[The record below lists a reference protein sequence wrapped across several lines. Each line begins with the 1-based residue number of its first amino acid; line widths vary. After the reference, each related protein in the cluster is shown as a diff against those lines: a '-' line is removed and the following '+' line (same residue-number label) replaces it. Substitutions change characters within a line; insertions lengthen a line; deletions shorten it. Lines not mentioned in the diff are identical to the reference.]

1 MSCTLFVFIKRVIDL
16 KLQTKNR
23 YILLISLFLIFF
35 VITYE
40 SIADEENG
48 ENRII
53 PLGEIDSLKVTIK
66 FGAGKLDLISGEE
79 DVFKGNFQ
87 YDKSILKPNI
97 RYEILEKTGI
107 LILSQ
112 SIKKD
117 LHLSFPFKN
126 IWNVKLPSGVPLQ
139 LYINTA
145 TFSGDIDLTNLQI
158 ENFYFNSGAS
168 QTNIEFNQPN
178 LIDLKNINIKTGA
191 SSIKMLGLANA
202 NFDKMNFT
210 GGAGSYTFD
219 FSGNLT
225 KKSKVDINVGAA
237 KIILKIPS
245 AIGTKIIIE
254 RFPAVKLDI
263 RGFVKINDQTYI
275 SPEYGKSDAE
285 LDIKIRGG
293 LIAVEVVSL
302 TN

>member
-1 MSCTLFVFIKRVIDL
+1 M
-16 KLQTKNR
+16 KLQTKKR
-23 YILLISLFLIFF
+23 YILLILLFFIFF
-35 VITYE
+35 VITYK
-40 SIADEENG
+40 SMADEENR

-53 PLGEIDSLKVTIK
+53 SLGEVDSLKVYIK

-97 RYEILEKTGI
+97 QYEILEETGI
-107 LILSQ
+107 LTLSQ

-117 LHLSFPFKN
+117 LDLPFPYKN
-126 IWNVKLPSGVPLQ
+126 RWNLKLPPGIPMQ

-145 TFSGDIDLTNLQI
+145 TYSGDIDLTNLQI
-158 ENFYFNSGAS
+158 ENFYLNSGAS
-168 QTNIEFNQPN
+168 QTDILFNQPN

-191 SSIKMLGLANA
+191 STINISGLANA

-219 FSGNLT
+219 FSGKLT
-225 KKSKVDINVGAA
+225 KKSKVSIDAGAA

-245 AIGTKIIIE
+245 TIGTKIIIK

-263 RGFVKINDQTYI
+263 RGFIKIDDQTYVN
-275 SPEYGKSDAE
+275 PEYGKSVAE
-285 LDIKIRGG
+285 LDIEIKGG
-293 LIAVEVVSL
+293 LVDVDIISL
-302 TN
+302 TK

>member
-1 MSCTLFVFIKRVIDL
+1 MINL
-16 KLQTKNR
+16 KLPAKKR
-23 YILLISLFLIFF
+23 YILLILLFLIFF
-35 VITYE
+35 VIAYE

-48 ENRII
+48 ENRVI
-53 PLGEIDSLKVTIK
+53 PIGEIDSLKVTIK
-66 FGAGKLDLISGEE
+66 FGAGKLDLTSGQE
-79 DVFKGNFQ
+79 DIFEGNFQ

-97 RYEILEKTGI
+97 QYEMLGKIGV

-112 SIKKD
+112 SIKKN
-117 LHLSFPFKN
+117 LNLSFPHKN
-126 IWNVKLPSGVPLQ
+126 IWNIKLPSGVPLQ

-145 TFSGDIDLTNLQI
+145 TYSGDIDLTNLQI
-158 ENFYFNSGAS
+158 EYFYLNSGAS

-225 KKSKVDINVGAA
+225 KKSKVNIDAGAA

-245 AIGTKIIIE
+245 TIGTKIIIK
-254 RFPAVKLDI
+254 RFLATKLDI
-263 RGFVKINDQTYI
+263 VGFIKINDQTYI

-285 LDIKIRGG
+285 LDIEIKGG
-293 LIAVEVVSL
+293 LVDVEVVSL

>member
-1 MSCTLFVFIKRVIDL
+1 M
-16 KLQTKNR
+16 KLPAKKR
-23 YILLISLFLIFF
+23 YILLILLFLSFF
-35 VITYE
+35 VITYKLM
-40 SIADEENG
+40 ADEENR
-48 ENRII
+48 ENRVI
-53 PLGEIDSLKVTIK
+53 PLGEVDSLKVSIK

-97 RYEILEKTGI
+97 RYEILGETGI
-107 LILSQ
+107 LTLSQ

-117 LHLSFPFKN
+117 LNLSFTHKN
-126 IWNVKLPSGVPLQ
+126 IWNLKLPSGVPLQ

-145 TFSGDIDLTNLQI
+145 TYSGDIDLTNLQI
-158 ENFYFNSGAS
+158 ENFYLNSGAS
-168 QTNIEFNQPN
+168 QTNIVFNQPN

-191 SSIKMLGLANA
+191 STIKMLGLANA
-202 NFDKMNFT
+202 NFNEMNFT
-210 GGAGSYTFD
+210 GGAGSYIFD
-219 FSGNLT
+219 FSGDLT
-225 KKSKVDINVGAA
+225 KKSKVNIAAGAA

-245 AIGTKIIIE
+245 AVGTKIIIE

-285 LDIKIRGG
+285 LDIKIKGG

>member
-1 MSCTLFVFIKRVIDL
+1 M
-16 KLQTKNR
+16 KLQTKKR
-23 YILLISLFLIFF
+23 YILLILLFFIFF
-35 VITYE
+35 VITYK
-40 SIADEENG
+40 SMADEENR

-53 PLGEIDSLKVTIK
+53 SLGEVDSLKVYIK

-97 RYEILEKTGI
+97 QYEILEETGI
-107 LILSQ
+107 LTLSQ

-117 LHLSFPFKN
+117 LDLPFPYKN
-126 IWNVKLPSGVPLQ
+126 RWNLKLPPGIPMQ

-145 TFSGDIDLTNLQI
+145 TYSGDIDLTNLQI
-158 ENFYFNSGAS
+158 ENFYLNSGAS
-168 QTNIEFNQPN
+168 QTDILFNQPN

-191 SSIKMLGLANA
+191 STINISGLANA

-210 GGAGSYTFD
+210 GGAGNYTFD
-219 FSGNLT
+219 FSGKLT
-225 KKSKVDINVGAA
+225 KKSKVSIDAGAA

-245 AIGTKIIIE
+245 TIGTKIIIK

-263 RGFVKINDQTYI
+263 RGFIKIDDQTYVN
-275 SPEYGKSDAE
+275 PEYGKSVAE
-285 LDIKIRGG
+285 LDIEIKGG
-293 LIAVEVVSL
+293 LVDVDIISL
-302 TN
+302 TK

>member
-1 MSCTLFVFIKRVIDL
+1 M
-16 KLQTKNR
+16 KLQTKKR
-23 YILLISLFLIFF
+23 YILLILLFLIFF
-35 VITYE
+35 VITYK
-40 SIADEENG
+40 SMADEENR
-48 ENRII
+48 ENRVI
-53 PLGEIDSLKVTIK
+53 PLGEVDSLKVSIK

-87 YDKSILKPNI
+87 YNKSILKPNI
-97 RYEILEKTGI
+97 QYEILGETGI
-107 LILSQ
+107 LTLSQ

-117 LHLSFPFKN
+117 LDLPFPYKN
-126 IWNVKLPSGVPLQ
+126 RWNLKLPSGIPLQ

-145 TFSGDIDLTNLQI
+145 TYSGDIDLTNLQI
-158 ENFYFNSGAS
+158 ENFYLNSGAS
-168 QTNIEFNQPN
+168 QTNIVFNQPN

-191 SSIKMLGLANA
+191 STIKMLGLANA
-202 NFDKMNFT
+202 NFNEMNFT

-225 KKSKVDINVGAA
+225 KKSKVNIDAGAA

-263 RGFVKINDQTYI
+263 RGFVKINDQAYI

-285 LDIKIRGG
+285 LDIKVKGG
-293 LIAVEVVSL
+293 LIDVEVVSL
-302 TN
+302 TNE

>member
-1 MSCTLFVFIKRVIDL
+1 VINL
-16 KLQTKNR
+16 KLPAKKR
-23 YILLISLFLIFF
+23 YILLILLFLIFF
-35 VITYE
+35 VIAYE

-48 ENRII
+48 ENRVI
-53 PLGEIDSLKVTIK
+53 PIGEIDSLKVTIK
-66 FGAGKLDLISGEE
+66 FGAGKLDLTSGQE
-79 DVFKGNFQ
+79 DIFEGNFQ

-97 RYEILEKTGI
+97 QYEMLGKIGV

-112 SIKKD
+112 SIKKN
-117 LHLSFPFKN
+117 LNLSFPHKN
-126 IWNVKLPSGVPLQ
+126 IWNIKLPSGVPLQ

-145 TFSGDIDLTNLQI
+145 TYSGDIDLTNLQI
-158 ENFYFNSGAS
+158 EYFYLNSGAS

-225 KKSKVDINVGAA
+225 KKSKVNIDAGAA

-245 AIGTKIIIE
+245 TIGTKIIIK
-254 RFPAVKLDI
+254 RFLATKLDI
-263 RGFVKINDQTYI
+263 VGFIKINDQTYI

-285 LDIKIRGG
+285 LDIEIKGG
-293 LIAVEVVSL
+293 LVDVEVVSL